1 MDKKTQGMI
10 RMTLSMQALRATP
23 ILLSMM
29 SIVYIG
35 RLLGDNTLF
44 KTSAVHDSGS
54 GVPGSKEKCP
64 DGDKV
69 GSGGG
74 SEEEDREKNRGLLVS
89 LLSAFLIN
97 LVGSLMARKGVPDGY
112 IVLNYGFVLSPVI
125 GYLLDVGVATEEGLR
140 KTKRGG
146 LGGPCTP
153 WVRSRVPRFSDTSS
167 PYSSTCSYLIPSKM
181 SSNYTSWMPRIASL
195 ITSLG
200 TVRPSDVTSASL
212 LQSIVGVATFQAYT
226 NDTRFRWAYTDGEKE
241 GRVANDVIML
251 ATAVA
256 ASLFMAYNVPGAE
269 SLNRRVPFAM
279 FAIFL
284 LSIGNSMKWNR
295 CGKEPVNLFDA
306 SDEDIGLDEKTRA
319 AIGTAMFGVFVFIG
333 LVVPFSPQNRRY
345 FNTQRV

>member
-1 MDKKTQGMI
+1 MI

-23 ILLSMM
+23 ILLFMM

-44 KTSAVHDSGS
+44 KTSAVPDSDSGDS
-54 GVPGSKEKCP
+54 GGSGGKEKCP
-64 DGDKV
+64 DGDKE

-97 LVGSLMARKGVPDGY
+97 LVGSIMARKGVPDGY

-146 LGGPCTP
+146 LGGAMYAMG
-153 WVRSRVPRFSDTSS
+153 SLAS
-167 PYSSTCSYLIPSKM
+167 PTFFRYIITVFLDMFISNPIQDVIKLYFMDAKNSIP
-181 SSNYTSWMPRIASL
+181 NNF
-195 ITSLG
+195 LG
-200 TVRPSDVTSASL
+200 YGQTVRRNFASL

-333 LVVPFSPQNRRY
+333 LVVPFSRAKQKI
-345 FNTQRV
+345 F

>member
-146 LGGPCTP
+146 LGGAMYAMG
-153 WVRSRVPRFSDTSS
+153 SLAS
-167 PYSSTCSYLIPSKM
+167 PTFFRYIITVFLDMFISNPIQDVIKLYFMDAKNSIP
-181 SSNYTSWMPRIASL
+181 NNL
-195 ITSLG
+195 LG
-200 TVRPSDVTSASL
+200 YGQTVRRNFASL

-333 LVVPFSPQNRRY
+333 LVVPFSRAKQKI
-345 FNTQRV
+345 F